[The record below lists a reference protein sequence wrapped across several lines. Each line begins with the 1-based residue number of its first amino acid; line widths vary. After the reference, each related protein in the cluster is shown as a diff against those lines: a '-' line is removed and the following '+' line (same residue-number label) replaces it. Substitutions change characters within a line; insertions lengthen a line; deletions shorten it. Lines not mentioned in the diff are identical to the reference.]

1 MLMDFGMIAKVF
13 CFPAARTPVGRASEQ
28 TATLAR
34 RNNLYFRIIDSCGGS
49 LHGSPMR
56 MPARIA
62 TRSVAGRALVSH
74 AGYGL
79 LENAAR
85 LSKRLEL
92 RAHLSTTRCKLF
104 LGKLGARELS
114 TERGARSSGVLEQW
128 SSGVMEWWSD
138 VLFVSRIKL
147 LSNNSDTPVLQYS
160 NTPLLRAPCSI
171 TPASSST
178 TPFLRRNLVES
189 RAKSSI
195 TRFSIR
201 DELRSGG

>member
-13 CFPAARTPVGRASEQ
+13 CIPAACTPVGRASEQ
-28 TATLAR
+28 TATLER

-104 LGKLGARELS
+104 LGKLGARARS
-114 TERGARSSGVLEQW
+114 TERGGQW
-128 SSGVMEWWSD
+128 SSGVMEWW
-138 VLFVSRIKL
+138 R
-147 LSNNSDTPVLQYS
+147 
-160 NTPLLRAPCSI
+160 
-171 TPASSST
+171 
-178 TPFLRRNLVES
+178 
-189 RAKSSI
+189 
-195 TRFSIR
+195 
-201 DELRSGG
+201 